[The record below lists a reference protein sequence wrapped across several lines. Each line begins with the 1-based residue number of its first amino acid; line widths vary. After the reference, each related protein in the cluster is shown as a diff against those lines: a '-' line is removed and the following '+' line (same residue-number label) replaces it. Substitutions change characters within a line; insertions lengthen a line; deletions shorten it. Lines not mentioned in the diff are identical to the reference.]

1 MIKVI
6 DNMRRI
12 LYSILMSAFG
22 VFAVMCTSA
31 KEKEIAIVAHRGY
44 WNCDAAGC
52 AKNSIA
58 ALKQAQDLGVW
69 GSEFDVNM
77 SEDGELLVFHDAS
90 VDGKKIEKH
99 PASDFEYY
107 RLKNGESIPRLG
119 QLLEQA
125 LKHPQTMLVFELKKH
140 SCDSVETKAVDASIA
155 ELKKYGLFNPENVM
169 FISFSKHICKEFAAK
184 APGFTVQYL
193 EKDAD
198 PDELVEFGIN
208 GIDTKYKVLL
218 RDSLLFDAARR
229 NNMSVNTWTV
239 NAEDN
244 IRKVI
249 ELGVDQITTDEP
261 ELVRQILKDMGV
273 TEKIAK

>member
-1 MIKVI
+1 MKKII
-6 DNMRRI
+6 
-12 LYSILMSAFG
+12 YSAMLAVVGGFT
-22 VFAVMCTSA
+22 VMCTSA
-31 KEKEIAIVAHRGY
+31 QEKEIAIVAHRGY
-44 WNCDAAGC
+44 WNCDAAGS

-58 ALKQAQDLGVW
+58 SLKQAQELGVW

-77 SEDGELLVFHDAS
+77 SMDGQLLVFHDNS
-90 VDGKKIEKH
+90 VEGKRIEKH

-107 RLKNGESIPRLG
+107 RLKNGEQIPTLG
-119 QLLEQA
+119 QYLEQA
-125 LKHPQTMLVFELKKH
+125 LKHPETMLVFELKKH

-155 ELKKYGLFNPENVM
+155 ALKEYGLFSPEHVM

-198 PDELVEFGIN
+198 PDELVTFGIN

-218 RDSLLFDAARR
+218 KDSLLFEAARR
-229 NNMSVNTWTV
+229 NNMSINTWTV
-239 NAEDN
+239 DKEED

-261 ELVRQILKDMGV
+261 ELARQLLKEMGV
-273 TEKIAK
+273 KEKVAAVK

>member
-1 MIKVI
+1 
-6 DNMRRI
+6 
-12 LYSILMSAFG
+12 
-22 VFAVMCTSA
+22 MCTSA
-31 KEKEIAIVAHRGY
+31 QEIAIVAHRGY
-44 WNCDAAGC
+44 WNCDAAGS

-58 ALKQAQDLGVW
+58 SLKQAQELGVW

-77 SEDGELLVFHDAS
+77 TLDGELLVFHDGS
-90 VDGKKIEKH
+90 VEGKKIEKH
-99 PASDFEYY
+99 PASDFAYY
-107 RLKNGESIPRLG
+107 RLKNDEPIPTLG
-119 QLLEQA
+119 QYLEQA

-155 ELKKYGLFNPENVM
+155 ELKKYGLFDPENVM

-198 PDELVEFGIN
+198 PDELVGYGIN

-239 NAEDN
+239 NDTSY
-244 IRKVI
+244 IREAI

-261 ELVRQILKDMGV
+261 ELVRQLLKEMGV
-273 TEKIAK
+273 KEKVAE

>member
-1 MIKVI
+1 
-6 DNMRRI
+6 
-12 LYSILMSAFG
+12 
-22 VFAVMCTSA
+22 MCTSA
-31 KEKEIAIVAHRGY
+31 QEIAIVAHRGY
-44 WNCDAAGC
+44 WNCDAAGS

-58 ALKQAQDLGVW
+58 SLKQAQELGVW

-77 SEDGELLVFHDAS
+77 TLDGELLVFHDGS
-90 VDGKKIEKH
+90 VEGKKIEKH
-99 PASDFEYY
+99 PASDFAYY
-107 RLKNGESIPRLG
+107 RLKNDEPIPTLG
-119 QLLEQA
+119 QYLEQA

-198 PDELVEFGIN
+198 PDELVGYGIN
-208 GIDTKYKVLL
+208 GIDTKYKALL

-239 NAEDN
+239 NDTSY
-244 IRKVI
+244 IREVI

-261 ELVRQILKDMGV
+261 ELVRQLLKEMGV
-273 TEKIAK
+273 KEKVAE

>member
-1 MIKVI
+1 
-6 DNMRRI
+6 
-12 LYSILMSAFG
+12 
-22 VFAVMCTSA
+22 MCTSA
-31 KEKEIAIVAHRGY
+31 QEIAIVAHRGY
-44 WNCDAAGC
+44 WNCDAAGS

-58 ALKQAQDLGVW
+58 SLKQAQELGVW

-77 SEDGELLVFHDAS
+77 TLDGELLVFHDGS
-90 VDGKKIEKH
+90 VEGKKIEKH
-99 PASDFEYY
+99 PASDFAYY
-107 RLKNGESIPRLG
+107 RLKNDEPIPTLG
-119 QLLEQA
+119 QYLEQA

-140 SCDSVETKAVDASIA
+140 SCDIVETKAVDASIV

-198 PDELVEFGIN
+198 PDELVGYGIN

-239 NAEDN
+239 NDTSY
-244 IRKVI
+244 IREVI

-261 ELVRQILKDMGV
+261 ELVRQLLKEMGV
-273 TEKIAK
+273 KEKVAE

>member
-1 MIKVI
+1 
-6 DNMRRI
+6 
-12 LYSILMSAFG
+12 
-22 VFAVMCTSA
+22 MCTSA
-31 KEKEIAIVAHRGY
+31 QEIAIVAHRGY
-44 WNCDAAGC
+44 WNCDAAGS

-58 ALKQAQDLGVW
+58 SLKQAQELGVW

-77 SEDGELLVFHDAS
+77 TLDGELLVFHDGS
-90 VDGKKIEKH
+90 VEGKKIEKH
-99 PASDFEYY
+99 PASDFAYY
-107 RLKNGESIPRLG
+107 RLKNDEPIPTLG
-119 QLLEQA
+119 QYLEQA

-140 SCDSVETKAVDASIA
+140 SCDSVETKAVDASIV

-198 PDELVEFGIN
+198 PDELVGYGIN

-239 NAEDN
+239 NDTSY
-244 IRKVI
+244 IREVI

-261 ELVRQILKDMGV
+261 ELVRQLLKEMGV
-273 TEKIAK
+273 KEKVAE

>member
-1 MIKVI
+1 M
-6 DNMRRI
+6 MC
-12 LYSILMSAFG
+12 AAG
-22 VFAVMCTSA
+22 VLTVMCSSA
-31 KEKEIAIVAHRGY
+31 QEKEIAIVAHRGY
-44 WNCDAAGC
+44 WNCEAAGS
-52 AKNSIA
+52 AKNSLA
-58 ALKQAQDLGVW
+58 SLKQAQELGVW
-69 GSEFDVNM
+69 GSEFDVNVT
-77 SEDGELLVFHDAS
+77 SDGELLVFHDGS

-99 PASDFEYY
+99 PAADFAYY
-107 RLKNGESIPRLG
+107 RLKNGEVIPTLG
-119 QLLEQA
+119 QYLEQA

-140 SCDSVETKAVDASIA
+140 SCDSVETKAVEASIA

-198 PDELVEFGIN
+198 PDELVGYGIN

-218 RDSLLFDAARR
+218 RDSVLFDAARR
-229 NNMSVNTWTV
+229 NNMSINTWTV
-239 NAEDN
+239 DDTVS

-261 ELVRQILKDMGV
+261 ELVRQLLKEMGV
-273 TEKIAK
+273 KEKVAK

>member
-1 MIKVI
+1 
-6 DNMRRI
+6 
-12 LYSILMSAFG
+12 
-22 VFAVMCTSA
+22 MCTSA
-31 KEKEIAIVAHRGY
+31 QEIAIVAHRGY
-44 WNCDAAGC
+44 WNCDAAGS

-58 ALKQAQDLGVW
+58 SLKQAQELGVW

-77 SEDGELLVFHDAS
+77 TLDGELLVFHDGS
-90 VDGKKIEKH
+90 VEGKKIEKH
-99 PASDFEYY
+99 PASDFAYY
-107 RLKNGESIPRLG
+107 RLKNDEPIPTLG
-119 QLLEQA
+119 QYLEQA

-198 PDELVEFGIN
+198 PDELVGYGIN

-239 NAEDN
+239 NDTSY
-244 IRKVI
+244 IREAI

-261 ELVRQILKDMGV
+261 ELVRQLLKEMGV
-273 TEKIAK
+273 KEKVAE